1 MYLGYPYIESVHGA
15 VKCSWG
21 IHTRK
26 ACTELQ
32 TLVGV
37 SIQGKSAQSGEM

>member
-32 TLVGV
+32 
-37 SIQGKSAQSGEM
+37 GKCAGAQKSKI